1 MDILKG
7 LNDAARYLEANLCGP
22 VDLEKA
28 ARLAGISEDSFARF
42 FSYIS
47 GMTAAEYLRRRRLTL
62 AAYELRES
70 EIKVIDAAMKYGFQ
84 SADTFARAF
93 ARQHG
98 FPPSCAR
105 RSSWPLKVY
114 PPISFHILVKG
125 AKEMDFRLVNVSGL
139 ALRGIPQEFEC
150 EAGERFGQERAMWSP
165 DQDRIME
172 RVCKEGPGVWY
183 GIWDC
188 GRYWVAKPEP
198 EALQDGTET
207 VRVPAG
213 TYAAFTSGRGGLAGE
228 ELRRLRELVFDC
240 WLPDSGYRQ
249 AGGLEM
255 EVYHLYALHPR
266 EEKRKRF
273 YELWIPVEKRPVP

>member
-47 GMTAAEYLRRRRLTL
+47 GMTVAEYLRRRRLTL

-84 SADTFARAF
+84 SAGTFARAF

-125 AKEMDFRLVNVSGL
+125 APN
-139 ALRGIPQEFEC
+139 IPI
-150 EAGERFGQERAMWSP
+150 A
-165 DQDRIME
+165 
-172 RVCKEGPGVWY
+172 
-183 GIWDC
+183 
-188 GRYWVAKPEP
+188 
-198 EALQDGTET
+198 
-207 VRVPAG
+207 
-213 TYAAFTSGRGGLAGE
+213 
-228 ELRRLRELVFDC
+228 
-240 WLPDSGYRQ
+240 
-249 AGGLEM
+249 
-255 EVYHLYALHPR
+255 
-266 EEKRKRF
+266 
-273 YELWIPVEKRPVP
+273 